1 MPDERDPNSAPR
13 FEDEWENQ
21 PNDENSEVSA
31 SVAFMEMMRQAA
43 SKKPSNQPSAADELF
58 ARVAPPPPKPTIPT
72 PAPGPTVTPTV
83 AQAATST
90 AQPDVV
96 TQTDTVASVETAS
109 SEQLVRERKKREAA
123 IEEQRVLRIKRRR
136 ARRRQR
142 TVGTLGGIVRSF
154 MVVVVAAGLMAT
166 IFTWWTPSQFLN
178 DDVKQEL
185 SAAQATGQVSIVPTS
200 VPTPNWMRRVG
211 IVSGH
216 RGPQVPPDPGAVC
229 PDGLTEASINFAVA
243 QIVVRN
249 LRSRG
254 YSVDLLD
261 EFDPR
266 LENYQAAA
274 LVSIH
279 SNTCQDWPGEI
290 VSGYLIAR
298 AAARTTTGVD
308 DLLVDCVGRYYA
320 QSTGLSR
327 RDGVT
332 VDMSDYHTFR
342 EIHPLTPAT
351 IIELGFMLADRPV
364 LTGKQEEMA
373 RGITDGIF
381 CFLEPGELPPTATPG
396 ASS

>member
-1 MPDERDPNSAPR
+1 MPDEQDYNGAPR
-13 FEDEWENQ
+13 FEDDGRSE
-21 PNDENSEVSA
+21 PGDETGEVSA

-43 SKKPSNQPSAADELF
+43 AKKNPLEPSAADQLF
-58 ARVAPPPPKPTIPT
+58 ARVAMPAKPAAPKSGSPINAPPASEVITQPATIT
-72 PAPGPTVTPTV
+72 
-83 AQAATST
+83 
-90 AQPDVV
+90 
-96 TQTDTVASVETAS
+96 SVENTAAQNAR
-109 SEQLVRERKKREAA
+109 EQKQREAA

-142 TVGTLGGIVRSF
+142 TVGTLGGIIRSF
-154 MVVVVAAGLMAT
+154 LVVLVAAGLMAT
-166 IFTWWTPSQFLN
+166 IFTWWTPSQFLS
-178 DDVKQEL
+178 DEVRLEL
-185 SAAQATGQVSIVPTS
+185 SAAQVTTQANIIPTA
-200 VPTPNWMRRVG
+200 VPTPNWMRRIG

-229 PDGLTEASINFAVA
+229 PDGLTEAEINFAVA

-249 LRSRG
+249 LRARG

-266 LENYQAAA
+266 LDNYQAAA

-279 SNTCQDWPGEI
+279 ANTCQNWPGEI

-298 AAARTTTGVD
+298 AAARTSAGLD
-308 DLLVDCVGRYYA
+308 DLLVDCVARYYA
-320 QSTGLSR
+320 QTTGLNR

-342 EIHPLTPAT
+342 EIHPLTPAA
-351 IIELGFMLADRPV
+351 ILELGFMLADRPV
-364 LTGKQEEMA
+364 LTEKQEEMA

-381 CFLEPGELPPTATPG
+381 CFLEPGDFPPTATLEPT
-396 ASS
+396 S

>member
-1 MPDERDPNSAPR
+1 MPDERDYNGAPR
-13 FEDEWENQ
+13 FEDDGRSE
-21 PNDENSEVSA
+21 PGDETGEVSA

-43 SKKPSNQPSAADELF
+43 AKKNPPETSAADQLF
-58 ARVAPPPPKPTIPT
+58 ARVAMPGT
-72 PAPGPTVTPTV
+72 PAAPKAGSSINTPSASEVIT
-83 AQAATST
+83 QPATIT
-90 AQPDVV
+90 
-96 TQTDTVASVETAS
+96 SVENTAAQNAR
-109 SEQLVRERKKREAA
+109 EQKQREAA

-142 TVGTLGGIVRSF
+142 TVGTLGGIIRSF
-154 MVVVVAAGLMAT
+154 LVVLVAAGLMAT
-166 IFTWWTPSQFLN
+166 IFTWWTPSQFLS
-178 DDVKQEL
+178 DEVRLEL
-185 SAAQATGQVSIVPTS
+185 SAAQVTAQANIVPTA
-200 VPTPNWMRRVG
+200 VPTPNWMRRIG

-229 PDGLTEASINFAVA
+229 PDGLTEAEINFAVA
-243 QIVVRN
+243 QFVVRN
-249 LRSRG
+249 LRARG

-266 LENYQAAA
+266 LDNYQAAA

-279 SNTCQDWPGEI
+279 ANTCQNWPGEI

-298 AAARTTTGVD
+298 AAARTSAGLD
-308 DLLVDCVGRYYA
+308 DLLVDCVARYYA
-320 QSTGLSR
+320 QTTGLNR

-342 EIHPLTPAT
+342 EIHPLTPAA

-364 LTGKQEEMA
+364 LTEKQEEMA

-381 CFLEPGELPPTATPG
+381 CFLEPGDLPPTVSPELT
-396 ASS
+396 S